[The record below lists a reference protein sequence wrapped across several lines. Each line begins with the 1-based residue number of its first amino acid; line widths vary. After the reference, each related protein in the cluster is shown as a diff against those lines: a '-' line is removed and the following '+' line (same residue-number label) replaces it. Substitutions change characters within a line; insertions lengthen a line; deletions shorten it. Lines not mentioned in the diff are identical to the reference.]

1 MRPYALLL
9 STALLTMTST
19 ALLHAAEADAPPP
32 GTLMS
37 DEGLRETQD
46 HLLSMHALSD
56 RILAAKD
63 PKEKQKLKDEQ
74 LKLMKDFELKHYQRM
89 QQHLQNMSKKTPQ
102 K

>member
-9 STALLTMTST
+9 SATLMTSF
-19 ALLHAAEADAPPP
+19 APLHATEVDAPPS
-32 GTLMS
+32 GALMS

-56 RILAAKD
+56 RILATKD

-89 QQHLQNMSKKTPQ
+89 QQHLQSMSKQAPQ